1 MVEVTFRSNQLRRNY
16 EKSDRAARQ
25 WGADVGRKYITRVN
39 QLYAAKDL
47 NEAYN
52 IRSMRLH
59 PLKGSK
65 RGDLSIYLTGKWRLI
80 VTKGGTEEQVTVKEV
95 SNHYDD

>member
-1 MVEVTFRSNQLRRNY
+1 MEVTFNTNQLRRNY
-16 EKSDRAARQ
+16 EESVRATRQ
-25 WGADVGRKYITRVN
+25 WGTDVGRKYITRIN
-39 QLYAAKDL
+39 ELYAVKVFQD
-47 NEAYN
+47 AYN

-65 RGDLSIYLTGKWRLI
+65 SGELSIYLTGKWRLI
-80 VTKGGTEEQVTVKEV
+80 VMKGDTEEHVTIREV

>member
-1 MVEVTFRSNQLRRNY
+1 MEVAFRTNRLQRNY
-16 EKSDRAARQ
+16 VESARAIRD
-25 WGADVGRKYITRVN
+25 WGTAVGRKYVTRINEIYAVRSFEE
-39 QLYAAKDL
+39 LYK
-47 NEAYN
+47 

-65 RGDLSIYLTGKWRLI
+65 QGELSIYLTGKWRLI
-80 VTKGGTEEQVTVKEV
+80 VTRDETEQLVTIREV

>member
-1 MVEVTFRSNQLRRNY
+1 MVEVLFRSRRLQRAY
-16 EKSDRAARQ
+16 EKSAEAIQ
-25 WGADVGRKYITRVN
+25 EWGPDVGRRYIARVN
-39 QLYAAKDL
+39 ELLAVKNFQ
-47 NEAYN
+47 EARK

-65 RGDLSIYLTGKWRLI
+65 KGDWSIRLTGKWRLI
-80 VTKGGTEEQVTVKEV
+80 VRDGDTEEQVVIREV

>member
-1 MVEVTFRSNQLRRNY
+1 ME
-16 EKSDRAARQ
+16 
-25 WGADVGRKYITRVN
+25 VGRRYITRVN
-39 QLYAAKDL
+39 ELFAVRDL
-47 NEAYN
+47 QEAYN

-65 RGDLSIYLTGKWRLI
+65 RGELSVYLTARWRLI
-80 VTKGGTEEQVTVKEV
+80 VTEGETEENVVIREV

>member
-1 MVEVTFRSNQLRRNY
+1 MEVTFRTNQLRRNY
-16 EKSDRAARQ
+16 QEFARAARQ
-25 WGADVGRKYITRVN
+25 WGANVGRKYIIRIN
-39 QLYAAKDL
+39 ELYAVKDFREL
-47 NEAYN
+47 YS

-65 RGDLSIYLTGKWRLI
+65 RGELSIYLTGKWRLI
-80 VTKGGTEEQVTVKEV
+80 VMKCNTEEQVIVKEV